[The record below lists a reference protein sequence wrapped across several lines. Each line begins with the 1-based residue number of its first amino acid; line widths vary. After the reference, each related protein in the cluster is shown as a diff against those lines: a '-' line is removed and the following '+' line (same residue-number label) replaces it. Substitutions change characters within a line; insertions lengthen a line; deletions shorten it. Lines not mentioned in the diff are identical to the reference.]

1 MPKELK
7 LKIQPHVID
16 HLGIKMYQKVA
27 DVVSEFVSNAWDA
40 DAPCV
45 DIQVDE
51 NRITIVDDGVG
62 MSFEECQTKFLTVG
76 RDRRKTEKTDHTQ
89 GGRPVLGRK
98 GIGKFAGFGIAKQID
113 IRTVCKGT
121 GELTAFRLDVQKIL
135 SVEDGEASIEVFEYR
150 DPGSKNAPKNGTT
163 VILNGLSVG
172 SADCA
177 VLGKELSRRFLLAT
191 QNAGFK
197 ILINGQEIPESF
209 SESME
214 YVFPRDL
221 TPEELTVRHVTKN
234 EDGWAVESFPDGT
247 EIKWRVGFAKKPL
260 DDEELR
266 GIAIFARG
274 KLAQK
279 PFFFDFTGGMSAQ
292 QGLEYLTGQVKMEF
306 IDDEKNDLI
315 ATERQRINL
324 QTAVGRDIRNWG
336 VDLLKFLCGCWADRR
351 VQRKMAIISSKTDQ
365 FAERLE
371 QFPTSERKMVL
382 KVLEKVASFERLG
395 ETKFREWAN
404 DIVTSHEKG
413 RLRAIIEQ
421 LAETKDVDE
430 ATFINI
436 LAESDVLASLNIA
449 ESVKTK
455 ILAIGELKQRVM
467 SGELENKVRDF
478 IYENPWIIH
487 PKWERFAKERSVEN
501 LIKDL
506 GVQVFKDEEPYNG
519 RVDLALSAG
528 SDLLLVEFM
537 RPGLELDCDHLDRLN
552 WYVIGIRNAI
562 KSRSGGLIRS
572 MTNAYV
578 VADERKRSAD
588 MDERID
594 ELLSKGIMILTWNDL
609 ISNALK
615 QWKEVLE
622 LLKSRYPDDKR
633 IACLVV

>member
-40 DAPCV
+40 DAPRV
-45 DIQVDE
+45 DIQIGK
-51 NRITIVDDGVG
+51 NGIAIVDNGVG
-62 MSFEECQTKFLTVG
+62 MSFDECQKKFLTVG

-113 IRTVCKGT
+113 VQTICKST

-135 SVEDGEASIEVFEYR
+135 SVEDGEADIEILDYR
-150 DPGSKNAPKNGTT
+150 KPSSKSALKCGTK
-163 VILNGLSVG
+163 VLLNGLNVG
-172 SADCA
+172 PADCA
-177 VLGKELSRRFLLAT
+177 ALGKELSRRFLLAT

-197 ILINGQEIPESF
+197 ILINGKKIPESF

-221 TPEELTVRHVTKN
+221 TQKELADCHVAKV
-234 EDGWAVESFPDGT
+234 EDGWAVETFPNGT

-324 QTAVGRDIRNWG
+324 QTDIGRNIREWG
-336 VDLLKFLCGCWADRR
+336 IGLLRFLCGCWAARR
-351 VQRKMAIISSKTDQ
+351 VQKKIAIINSKTEP
-365 FAERLE
+365 FSERLE
-371 QFPTSERKMVL
+371 NFSKTERKTVM
-382 KVLEKVASFERLG
+382 KVLEKIAGFERLG
-395 ETKFREWAN
+395 ETRFKDWAN
-404 DIVTSHEKG
+404 DIITSFEHG
-413 RLRAIIEQ
+413 RLRTIIDQ

-430 ATFINI
+430 AEFINI

-455 ILAIGELKQRVM
+455 ILTIGGLKQRVK
-467 SGELENKVRDF
+467 SRELENKVRDY
-478 IYENPWIIH
+478 IYKNPWIIH
-487 PKWERFAKERSVEN
+487 PKWEQFKKERSVEN
-501 LIKDL
+501 LIKDI
-506 GVQVFKDEEPYNG
+506 GMKVFNNESRYKG

-528 SDLLLVEFM
+528 EDLLLVEFM
-537 RPGLELDCDHLDRLN
+537 RPSLELDYDHLDRIN
-552 WYVIGIRNAI
+552 RYVIEIRDAL
-562 KSRSGGLIRS
+562 KARTGEKIRT
-572 MTNAYV
+572 MTHAYV
-578 VADERKRSAD
+578 VADKRVDSGA
-588 MDERID
+588 MNKRIEQLED
-594 ELLSKGIMILTWNDL
+594 DNIMVLTWDGL
-609 ISNALK
+609 IANALS
-615 QWKEVLE
+615 QWGDTLA
-622 LLKSRYPDDKR
+622 LLKSHHPDDKR
-633 IACLVV
+633 ISCL